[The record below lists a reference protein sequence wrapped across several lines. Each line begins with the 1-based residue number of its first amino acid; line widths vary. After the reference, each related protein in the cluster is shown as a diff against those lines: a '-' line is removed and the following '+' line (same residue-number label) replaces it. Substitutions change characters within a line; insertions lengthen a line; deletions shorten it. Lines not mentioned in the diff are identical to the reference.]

1 MIKQITSVLI
11 FVLLAGCG
19 ESKVTDTAKD
29 IYGQLKERS
38 PEYLEAVAGA
48 YTTSLEMTSG
58 HMVAAAQKWK
68 ERPVGICEMTD
79 DEMFDFRLICDN
91 RFGFQL
97 ESTGQSIEKK
107 NKRICF
113 GFRLS
118 YYCLR
123 LPLIVEVPL
132 HMRCPACKSESVRA
146 RDCFCG
152 IPAGITS
159 SHRF

>member
-79 DEMFDFRLICDN
+79 DEMFDFLGGAMAGTAFTGWVAGDSLIAIVTAA
-91 RFGFQL
+91 G
-97 ESTGQSIEKK
+97 SISVVVPAVATGLVAGAASATAAYGAVKTYCIGAPDSEVSAIEQTQ
-107 NKRICF
+107 
-113 GFRLS
+113 
-118 YYCLR
+118 
-123 LPLIVEVPL
+123 
-132 HMRCPACKSESVRA
+132 A
-146 RDCFCG
+146 
-152 IPAGITS
+152 
-159 SHRF
+159 